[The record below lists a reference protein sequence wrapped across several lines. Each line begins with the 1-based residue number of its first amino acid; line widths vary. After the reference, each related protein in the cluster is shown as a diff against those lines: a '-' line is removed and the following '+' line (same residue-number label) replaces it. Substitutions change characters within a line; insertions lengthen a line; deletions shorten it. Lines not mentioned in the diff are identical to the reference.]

1 MIVRESMKTLV
12 KILQESNESAF
23 TVGYLESMM
32 VGIIEDLPKA
42 QQKRIISEIE
52 SRINVRKG
60 K

>member
-1 MIVRESMKTLV
+1 MNARDSLKTLV
-12 KILQESNESAF
+12 KTLRESNESAF

-52 SRINVRKG
+52 SRINARKG